1 VPIYF
6 ADVGPAAPLIAAGK
20 LKALGVTTAKRADNL
35 PDVPTLA
42 EAGVPGYEANSWQMF
57 VGPANM
63 PEPIV
68 ARVNAAF
75 VDFMQTP
82 EAQKHFISLGMQPKT
97 TTPKEAGEYIRS
109 EVERW
114 TVILKGIGVSGE

>member
-1 VPIYF
+1 
-6 ADVGPAAPLIAAGK
+6 
-20 LKALGVTTAKRADNL
+20 
-35 PDVPTLA
+35 
-42 EAGVPGYEANSWQMF
+42 MF
-57 VGPANM
+57 VGPPNM

-68 ARVNAAF
+68 TKINAAF

-97 TTPKEAGEYIRS
+97 TTPKEAGEYIRA